1 MQSQNNGQV
10 DQAIIQAMR
19 QYKTKIKNAY
29 VLIYD
34 REELY
39 DNAKVNDVMDDT
51 KTVNIS
57 PKELAK

>member
-34 REELY
+34 RVELY
-39 DNAKVNDVMDDT
+39 DMAKVNDVMDDT

-57 PKELAK
+57 SKELAK